1 MSANFQK
8 GEDYRCGI
16 TIAEKEEVLTK
27 SDRLLTNGELKILC
41 VIDIY
46 DAARKTGD
54 LLTIVNSVSIEQKAI
69 LDQTIL
75 QSGYFADAI
84 LFDGDGELAVVHKL
98 RLAAN
103 SPVIR
108 QVFEDTEAET
118 VRYDGS
124 LYELFTFDTAFV
136 CEIKSILLF
145 LYTGHFD
152 KMTEK
157 LAKEMR
163 MIAQKV
169 IEYANESF
177 DHFVL
182 CCSLKFRP

>member
-8 GEDYRCGI
+8 GKGYRCGI
-16 TIAEKEEVLTK
+16 TIAEKEEVRTK
-27 SDRLLTNGELKILC
+27 SARLLTNGELKILC

-54 LLTIVNSVSIEQKAI
+54 LLTIVNSMSIEQKTI

-84 LFDGDGELAVVHKL
+84 LFDGEGELAVVHKL
-98 RLAAN
+98 ILAAN

-108 QVFEDTEAET
+108 KVFEDSEAKT
-118 VRYDGS
+118 IRVDDS
-124 LYELFTFDTAFV
+124 LYELFYFDTESV
-136 CEIKSILLF
+136 HEIKSILPF
-145 LYTGHFD
+145 MYTGHFVS
-152 KMTEK
+152 MTENF
-157 LAKEMR
+157 AKKIR
-163 MIAQKV
+163 IIAQKV

-182 CCSLKFRP
+182 CYSWKFSP